1 MLELGSVPGDL
12 LLLQAFY
19 PFANNINVF
28 LCTAVCEETLADCI
42 CRERWEYENT
52 AQGRQGNSLLTRPR
66 VLCWNQMLRDVSSW
80 SRGPL
85 WCGTYINV
93 ICTVAS
99 AGGRA
104 GTEAQLLAL
113 GRWRV
118 QWGQSYPPPLLSALC
133 QCSFSPNMSETCR
146 RQLVAGI
153 LLCHCVTCS
162 SQPCWHVV
170 CIHYLT
176 LAVNMFFSL
185 TGKDL
190 LSILDQWFG
199 AQMVVLFTALF
210 NSSYLPIAANELK
223 VSHIHRKKLISIM
236 QGG

>member
-1 MLELGSVPGDL
+1 MHCCLYIRM
-12 LLLQAFY
+12 QA
-19 PFANNINVF
+19 
-28 LCTAVCEETLADCI
+28 DSI
-42 CRERWEYENT
+42 CRERWST
-52 AQGRQGNSLLTRPR
+52 R
-66 VLCWNQMLRDVSSW
+66 VLLKAGRGTLFWPGLEYYVETRCWEMFSSW

-133 QCSFSPNMSETCR
+133 QRSFSANMSETCR
-146 RQLVAGI
+146 RQLFVAV

-162 SQPCWHVV
+162 LHSTCQTCCV
-170 CIHYLT
+170 CIQCLM
-176 LAVNMFFSL
+176 LGDNIFV
-185 TGKDL
+185 
-190 LSILDQWFG
+190 
-199 AQMVVLFTALF
+199 
-210 NSSYLPIAANELK
+210 P
-223 VSHIHRKKLISIM
+223 
-236 QGG
+236 